1 MRKTE
6 RKLIQAR
13 ATRHKIVAS
22 IFRNYTPETMVSMI
36 DKMTSRLILTTGDQ
50 YDVQA
55 CAFLEIL
62 ETLGYTVVKA
72 KK

>member
-13 ATRHKIVAS
+13 RIRRKIVAS
-22 IFRNYTPETMVSMI
+22 IFRNYTAETMVSRV
-36 DKMTSRLILTTGDQ
+36 DKATSRLILTTGDQ

-55 CAFLEIL
+55 CAFLEVL
-62 ETLGYTVVKA
+62 KNMATP
-72 KK
+72 